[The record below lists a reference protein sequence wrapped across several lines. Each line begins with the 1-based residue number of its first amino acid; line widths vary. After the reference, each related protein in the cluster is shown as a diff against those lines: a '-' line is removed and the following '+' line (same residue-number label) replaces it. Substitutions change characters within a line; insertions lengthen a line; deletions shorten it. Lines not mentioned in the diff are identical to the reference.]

1 MKIYLKIRDVSCILK
16 ENYRVWR
23 VDFDNV
29 KLDRN
34 LTEDNLNA

>member
-1 MKIYLKIRDVSCILK
+1 MKTYLKIRNVSCILK
-16 ENYRVWR
+16 ENYQVWR

-34 LTEDNLNA
+34 LTKDNLNA